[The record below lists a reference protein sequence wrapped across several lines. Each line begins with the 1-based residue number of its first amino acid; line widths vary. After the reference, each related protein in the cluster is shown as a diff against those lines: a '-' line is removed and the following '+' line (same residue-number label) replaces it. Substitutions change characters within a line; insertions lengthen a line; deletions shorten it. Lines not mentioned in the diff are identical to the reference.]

1 MGKVLFISNCDP
13 MGIGGGSFATHAYVK
28 AFSEALGG
36 NSYILLP
43 EEGSKDIDE
52 TIPVSKYIRVKR
64 RNVLQKALSLIT
76 GDVQRYTNA
85 VKKIVR
91 NNQEDFTYAVCNSC
105 MSSGALVD
113 FLHSRNIRVITVH
126 HNFEREYFKD
136 NPTVSCFKSLYAHH
150 IAELERKAY
159 TRSDCNIFL
168 TKEDQNRFETFY
180 GKVDGRNVTLGVF
193 EFKDIPPLP
202 KQVKDKSVKPLTFVI
217 TGQLCLEQGIDS
229 VIYFLDELYQY
240 IPKDSKIIIA
250 GRSPAPIIEERC
262 KNLPN
267 ISLVPNPQNMQ
278 DIIQQGDIYICPTRV
293 GGGLKLRIMD
303 GLRLGLPVITH
314 VCSARGY
321 DMFADSDYFQV
332 FRNQQ
337 EFAESVNFAVELYK
351 NNKIDKETIYSE
363 YQKSFSYQAGMERI
377 KKIVDTIN

>member
-28 AFSEALGG
+28 AFSEVLGG
-36 NSYILLP
+36 DSYILLP

-64 RNVLQKALSLIT
+64 RNVFQKALALIT
-76 GDVQRYTNA
+76 GDVQRYTN
-85 VKKIVR
+85 VVQKIVR
-91 NNQEDFTYAVCNSC
+91 NNQVDFTHAVCNSS
-105 MSSGALVD
+105 MSSGALVE
-113 FLHSRNIRVITVH
+113 FLHSQNIRVITVH

-136 NPTVSCFKSLYAHH
+136 NPTVRCFKTLYAHH
-150 IAELERKAY
+150 IAELEKKAY
-159 TRSDCNIFL
+159 TKSDSNIFL
-168 TKEDQNRFETFY
+168 TKEDQDRFETFY

-202 KQVKDKSVKPLTFVI
+202 EQAKDKSVKPITFVI
-217 TGQLCLEQGIDS
+217 TGQLCLDQGIDS

-240 IPKDSKIIIA
+240 IPKDCKIIIA
-250 GRSPAPIIEERC
+250 GRNPSPIIEERC
-262 KNLPN
+262 KNFPN
-267 ISLVPNPQNMQ
+267 ISLVPNPKNMREV
-278 DIIQQGDIYICPTRV
+278 ILQGDIYICPTRM
-293 GGGLKLRIMD
+293 GGGLKLRVMD

-321 DMFADSDYFQV
+321 DMFADLDFFQT

-337 EFAESVNFAVELYK
+337 EFSKSVNYLVELCK

-363 YQKSFSYQAGMERI
+363 YKKSFSYQAGMERI
-377 KKIVDTIN
+377 KKILHTTN